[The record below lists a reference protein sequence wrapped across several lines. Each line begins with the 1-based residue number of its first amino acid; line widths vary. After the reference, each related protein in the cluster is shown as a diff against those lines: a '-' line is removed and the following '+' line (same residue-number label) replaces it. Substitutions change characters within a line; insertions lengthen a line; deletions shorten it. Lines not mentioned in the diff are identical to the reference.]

1 MPKLHAGLGKRF
13 GVHSSLD
20 RQINP
25 YAAALGTPAAET
37 RDVNATL
44 EASNVQVMMAATVQ
58 TTITALR
65 GWPLCTRET
74 QVEKGRTPSRAT
86 AKTRRE
92 AAVIATAVFY
102 PLSVN
107 VQYEQREGLTYQ
119 P

>member
-1 MPKLHAGLGKRF
+1 M
-13 GVHSSLD
+13 HSSLD

-37 RDVNATL
+37 SEVKATL
-44 EASNVQVMMAATVQ
+44 EASSVQVMMAATAQ

-74 QVEKGRTPSRAT
+74 QDEKGRTPSRAT

-102 PLSVN
+102 LLSVICWK
-107 VQYEQREGLTYQ
+107 QGEMGRDAPAIMQ
-119 P
+119 